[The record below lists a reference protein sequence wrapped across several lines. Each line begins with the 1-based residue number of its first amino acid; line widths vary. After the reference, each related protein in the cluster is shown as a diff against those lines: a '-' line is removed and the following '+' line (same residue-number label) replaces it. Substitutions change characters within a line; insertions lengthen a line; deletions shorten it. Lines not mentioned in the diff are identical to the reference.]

1 MKGIVAKASAA
12 SVMASVLV
20 LSFCTGAFADVSDDP
35 LNGATAG
42 IKDALVSFIETNLVP
57 LIIAFLVIGVAMG
70 LVIRWA
76 RKSRSVAT
84 P

>member
-12 SVMASVLV
+12 SLMASVMV
-20 LSFCTGAFADVSDDP
+20 LSICTGAFASVSDDP

-57 LIIAFLVIGVAMG
+57 LIIGFLVIGVAMG

>member
-1 MKGIVAKASAA
+1 
-12 SVMASVLV
+12 
-20 LSFCTGAFADVSDDP
+20 
-35 LNGATAG
+35 
-42 IKDALVSFIETNLVP
+42 VSFIETNLVP
-57 LIIAFLVIGVAMG
+57 LIIGFLVIGVAMG

>member
-1 MKGIVAKASAA
+1 
-12 SVMASVLV
+12 
-20 LSFCTGAFADVSDDP
+20 VSDDP

-57 LIIAFLVIGVAMG
+57 LIIGFLVIGVAMG